1 MSKECE
7 ALRMIKERIENGEDP
22 ETAIP
27 YHLNVDDDVLR
38 EICFYALQVLPEGRR
53 KDNIRKYWEEH
64 YAGR

>member
-7 ALRMIKERIENGEDP
+7 ALRMIKERVENGEDP

-27 YHLNVDDDVLR
+27 YHLNVDDDTMR

-53 KDNIRKYWEEH
+53 KNDIRAIWEER
-64 YAGR
+64 YAVR

>member
-27 YHLNVDDDVLR
+27 YHLNVDDDSLR

-53 KDNIRKYWEEH
+53 KEDIRKIWEDR
-64 YAGR
+64 YAVR

>member
-27 YHLNVDDDVLR
+27 YHLNVDDDALR
-38 EICFYALQVLPEGRR
+38 EICFYALQILPEGRR
-53 KDNIRKYWEEH
+53 KNDIRKIWEER
-64 YAGR
+64 YAVR

>member
-7 ALRMIKERIENGEDP
+7 ALKMIKARIDNGEDP

-27 YHLNVDDDVLR
+27 YHLNVDDAALR

-53 KDNIRKYWEEH
+53 KDNIRQYWEEH
-64 YAGR
+64 YAAR

>member
-27 YHLNVDDDVLR
+27 YHLNVDDDAMR
-38 EICFYALQVLPEGRR
+38 EICFYALQILPEGRR

-64 YAGR
+64 YAVR

>member
-22 ETAIP
+22 ETTIP
-27 YHLNVDDDVLR
+27 YHLNVDDDAMR

-64 YAGR
+64 YAVR

>member
-1 MSKECE
+1 MSNECE

-27 YHLNVDDDVLR
+27 YHLNVNDDALR

-53 KDNIRKYWEEH
+53 KNDIRKIWEER
-64 YAGR
+64 YAVR